1 MLHMNAKSEQERI
14 RELQEA
20 LRYHN
25 FRYYILNE
33 PVISDYE
40 WDQLYRELLE
50 LEEKHPGLQTQDSP
64 TQRAGTAPAEAFAR
78 IEHPAPIL
86 SLDNAFSVD
95 ELWNWNNRLAK
106 LDPRVAGAQFSLEP
120 KLDGLTVVLHY
131 ENGIFTRGATRG
143 DSEVGEEI
151 TENLRT
157 IRSLP
162 LRIPPDKDGP
172 QPPESLVVR
181 GEAFLRISDFE
192 LLNKRLEEA
201 GEKTYV
207 NPRNTAA
214 GSLRQLDS
222 SLVAQRPLT
231 VLIYQVVASSDNLP
245 ATQQETL
252 EYLRVMG
259 FPVPDYDFCSNLDQV
274 ISKLDKWE
282 KLRNSFDYE
291 IDGVVIKINDHD
303 LAAELGVVG
312 KAPRGA
318 IAYKFP
324 AQEVTTELLEIKVNV
339 GRTGVL
345 TPYAIL
351 APVEI
356 GGVTVKQA
364 TLHNFDFISEKD
376 IREGDHVLVKR
387 AGEVIPYVIGP
398 IKNHRSGSEIIYQPP
413 QHCPV
418 CHEKVEHIEGEVAWF
433 CVNSSCDAQLLR
445 NIEHFVSRSAMDIV
459 GLGYKIVEQLINE
472 GLISD
477 VSDLYKLERSDLL
490 ELEGFGEKKAENLLL
505 AIENSKSQKLD
516 RLITALGIRG
526 VGEVVAGVLAD
537 QFGSLEKLMKSSLIS
552 LEEIPGIGPN
562 IAMAIID
569 WFSRPG
575 NQHLLA
581 ELKGVG
587 VWPIQE
593 EISSPPLEGLIFDQ
607 MTFVVTGK
615 LENYSRSSIK
625 DKIQALGGRV
635 VGSVSSKTDYV
646 VVGEDPGSK
655 YQKAQELGIS
665 ILSEKEF
672 EELISRKQLDRE
684 GE

>member
-1 MLHMNAKSEQERI
+1 
-14 RELQEA
+14 
-20 LRYHN
+20 
-25 FRYYILNE
+25 
-33 PVISDYE
+33 
-40 WDQLYRELLE
+40 
-50 LEEKHPGLQTQDSP
+50 
-64 TQRAGTAPAEAFAR
+64 
-78 IEHPAPIL
+78 
-86 SLDNAFSVD
+86 
-95 ELWNWNNRLAK
+95 
-106 LDPRVAGAQFSLEP
+106 
-120 KLDGLTVVLHY
+120 
-131 ENGIFTRGATRG
+131 
-143 DSEVGEEI
+143 
-151 TENLRT
+151 
-157 IRSLP
+157 
-162 LRIPPDKDGP
+162 
-172 QPPESLVVR
+172 
-181 GEAFLRISDFE
+181 
-192 LLNKRLEEA
+192 
-201 GEKTYV
+201 
-207 NPRNTAA
+207 
-214 GSLRQLDS
+214 
-222 SLVAQRPLT
+222 
-231 VLIYQVVASSDNLP
+231 
-245 ATQQETL
+245 
-252 EYLRVMG
+252 
-259 FPVPDYDFCSNLDQV
+259 
-274 ISKLDKWE
+274 
-282 KLRNSFDYE
+282 
-291 IDGVVIKINDHD
+291 
-303 LAAELGVVG
+303 
-312 KAPRGA
+312 
-318 IAYKFP
+318 
-324 AQEVTTELLEIKVNV
+324 
-339 GRTGVL
+339 VL

-581 ELKGVG
+581 ELKNVG

-593 EISSPPLEGLIFDQ
+593 EISSPPLEDLIFDQ

-615 LENYSRSSIK
+615 LENYSRLSIK

-672 EELISRKQLDRE
+672 EELISSK
-684 GE
+684 